1 MSSEEAVIAEAY
13 QLITRRQ
20 AAKAIELLEAFVAK
34 MPEGY
39 RAFEEKEDEIVV
51 GCWSLEEFL
60 AVVADYEAKWRAG
73 VGGPQKR
80 ITWRRSFFSQEL
92 YLLAVAY
99 IESRDLRNAERVL
112 EKGIQIDPVQPR
124 FWCELG
130 IVKMQQQDPE
140 ASAECYQK
148 AVDVTPL
155 TDPKTLAVARRG
167 LGFAYIE
174 QGRLDEALAEY
185 EASLKLD
192 PGNPTALHEVQYIRR
207 LKEGGEPGR
216 STTLLR

>member
-1 MSSEEAVIAEAY
+1 MSSEENIISEAY
-13 QLITRRQ
+13 HLITRRQ
-20 AAKAIELLEAFVAK
+20 PAKAIELLEGYVAK
-34 MPEGY
+34 MPEGH
-39 RAFEEKEDEIVV
+39 RAFEDKEDEIVV

-60 AVVADYEAKWRAG
+60 TVVTDYQAKWRAG
-73 VGGPQKR
+73 VGGAQKR
-80 ITWRRSFFSQEL
+80 ITWRRSFFSQAL
-92 YLLAVAY
+92 YLLAIAY
-99 IESRDLRNAERVL
+99 IESWDLTNAERVL
-112 EKGIQIDPVQPR
+112 RMGIDVDPVQPR

-130 IVKMQQQDPE
+130 IVKMHQQDAE

-192 PGNPTALHEVQYIRR
+192 PGNATALHEVEYIRR
-207 LKEGGEPGR
+207 LKEGGEPGKP
-216 STTLLR
+216 TTFLR